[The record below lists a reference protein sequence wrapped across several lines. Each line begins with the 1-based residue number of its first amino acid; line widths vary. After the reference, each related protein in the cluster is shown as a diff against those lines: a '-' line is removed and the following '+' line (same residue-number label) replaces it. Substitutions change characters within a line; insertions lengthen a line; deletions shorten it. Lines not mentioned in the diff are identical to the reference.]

1 VVKIHNGILF
11 IIYNEIP
18 TCVAKWIDLEDIIL
32 SGVRQ
37 MKKDDYHI
45 FSLLCGSKQQQKVD
59 LIVKEQLLEFG
70 KGWE

>member
-1 VVKIHNGILF
+1 
-11 IIYNEIP
+11 
-18 TCVAKWIDLEDIIL
+18 LEDIIL

>member
-1 VVKIHNGILF
+1 
-11 IIYNEIP
+11 
-18 TCVAKWIDLEDIIL
+18 
-32 SGVRQ
+32 